1 MQTKYKISDKEREDI
16 LFFVLTILTFFR
28 YSYFGFDYTPYLDDY
43 VQYSFYPSSPE
54 PWQNILTGGAGILLT
69 RPLAG
74 LADFFLWS
82 RFYENSGVVLAII
95 SLMYGVSGVMFSKA
109 LKKFSISAGP
119 LFFAVFLFLP
129 ANSEGTY
136 WISASTRIVVSLFLI
151 SASILAAANE
161 KTILFFLFN
170 FLSMWFYEQT
180 ALLSFAAGLLVSI
193 EKKSPKMLMA
203 TFLSALALFL
213 FYFNF
218 ASKGDNAHRMQIV
231 AAAEV
236 PANILKTTRS
246 FFEVLFGVNFKISTQ
261 GFARGFNTV
270 AKDFSILWIS
280 TLTILVSVFFALEQN
295 TKKSEVKLK
304 KSLTAGLVLMI
315 APLVPFF
322 VIKNSVFN
330 LRNLVPSLPG
340 LAIIAGAIFDVRG
353 KRWAA
358 ALSAVLIFVFSL
370 SSVSEFGDYNFTA
383 KRDALLAQKISQQIT
398 ADTPKI
404 SVKINTPK
412 YYAQN
417 APYNDHIMSMT
428 GSDWGLSGIVRTLS
442 NNRKVVVESIEQE

>member
-1 MQTKYKISDKEREDI
+1 MQTKYEISDREREGI
-16 LFFVLTILTFFR
+16 LFFVLTVLTFFR

-43 VQYSFYPSSPE
+43 VQYSFYPSYPD
-54 PWQNILTGGAGILLT
+54 PWKNILTGGAGILLT

-82 RFYENSGVVLAII
+82 RFYENPGFILVII
-95 SLMYGVSGVMFSKA
+95 SLVYGVSGVMFSKA
-109 LKKFSISAGP
+109 LKKFNISAGP

-136 WISASTRIVVSLFLI
+136 WVSASTRIVVSLFLI

-161 KTILFFLFN
+161 KAMLFFLFN

-180 ALLSFAAGLLVSI
+180 ALLSFAVGLLVSI
-193 EKKSPKMLMA
+193 EKKSPRMLLA
-203 TFLSALALFL
+203 TFLSVLALFL

-231 AAAEV
+231 AAVEV
-236 PANILKTTRS
+236 PSNVLKTAKS
-246 FFEVLFGVNFKISTQ
+246 FFEVLFGVNFKISTR

-280 TLTILVSVFFALEQN
+280 ALTILVSVFFVLMQN
-295 TKKSEVKLK
+295 TQKVEANLK
-304 KSLTAGLVLMI
+304 KSLIVGLILMI

-322 VIKNSVFN
+322 VIENSVFN

-340 LAIIAGAIFDVRG
+340 LAIITDAIFDMWG

-358 ALSAVLIFVFSL
+358 AFSAVLIFVFSI
-370 SSVSEFGDYNFTA
+370 SSVSEVADYNFTA
-383 KRDALLAQKISQQIT
+383 KRDALLAQKISQQIK
-398 ADTPKI
+398 ADTSKV
-404 SVKINTPK
+404 SVKTNTPK
-412 YYAQN
+412 YYTQN

-428 GSDWGLSGIVRTLS
+428 GSDWGLSGIVRTVS
-442 NNRKVVVESIEQE
+442 NNRNVVVKK

>member
-1 MQTKYKISDKEREDI
+1 MQTKYEISDKERENI
-16 LFFVLTILTFFR
+16 FFFVLTVLTFFR

-43 VQYSFYPSSPE
+43 VQYSFYPSFPD

-82 RFYENSGVVLAII
+82 RFYENLGVIPAII

-109 LKKFSISAGP
+109 LKKFDVSAGP

-136 WISASTRIVVSLFLI
+136 WISASTRIVVSLFFI

-161 KTILFFLFN
+161 KTLLFFLFN

-180 ALLSFAAGLLVSI
+180 ALLSFAVGLFVSI
-193 EKKSPKMLMA
+193 EKKSPGMLMA

-231 AAAEV
+231 AATEV
-236 PANILKTTRS
+236 PSNVLKTARS
-246 FFEVLFGVNFKISTQ
+246 FFEVLFNVNFKILTR
-261 GFARGFNTV
+261 GFARGFNTI

-280 TLTILVSVFFALEQN
+280 VLTILTSVFFALTQN
-295 TKKSEVKLK
+295 IKKTETKLK
-304 KSLTAGLVLMI
+304 KSLLVGFVLMLV
-315 APLVPFF
+315 PLAPFF
-322 VIKNSVFN
+322 VVENSVFN

-340 LAIIAGAIFDVRG
+340 LAIVVDAIFDVRG

-358 ALSAVLIFVFSL
+358 ALSAVLIFAFSI
-370 SSVSEFGDYNFTA
+370 SSVSEVGDYNYTA
-383 KRDALLAQKISQQIT
+383 NRDALLAQKISQQT
-398 ADTPKI
+398 KADTAKI

-412 YYAQN
+412 YYTQN

-442 NNRKVVVESIEQE
+442 NNRKVVVETVHQK